1 MERDIENLVIPQHV
15 ALILDG
21 NGRWAKKRGL
31 PRTVGH
37 KQGCVTVEQTV
48 EDAARLGIR
57 YLTVYGFSTENWKR
71 SPTFPATH
79 LRRFMLY
86 AGFAGKTL
94 KLRSVRPAGNLSPP
108 FPLCGQQQRL
118 LFFVSVFD
126 RFSVFQ
132 YMHARGKHFV
142 HYTRIRHDLYS
153 ENLS

>member
-71 SPTFPATH
+71 SAEEVGALMPGRRDGGKH
-79 LRRFMLY
+79 GHDLCDRSQLRR
-86 AGFAGKTL
+86 
-94 KLRSVRPAGNLSPP
+94 
-108 FPLCGQQQRL
+108 QR
-118 LFFVSVFD
+118 
-126 RFSVFQ
+126 
-132 YMHARGKHFV
+132 
-142 HYTRIRHDLYS
+142 
-153 ENLS
+153 

>member
-1 MERDIENLVIPQHV
+1 MTVSASARSRARMP
-15 ALILDG
+15 AAAGILE
-21 NGRWAKKRGL
+21 A
-31 PRTVGH
+31 
-37 KQGCVTVEQTV
+37 VT
-48 EDAARLGIR
+48 L
-57 YLTVYGFSTENWKR
+57 
-71 SPTFPATH
+71 PTFPATH
-79 LRRFMLY
+79 LRRFMLC

-132 YMHARGKHFV
+132 YMHTRGKHFV
-142 HYTRIRHDLYS
+142 HYTRIRYDLYS